1 LHNPNRSLAASEV
14 ADTRDS
20 GRERQAD
27 LASIR
32 YYAQHIPD
40 ARLEV
45 VNEFGHMLPV
55 ENATTLWAGEQLCRI
70 IY

>member
-1 LHNPNRSLAASEV
+1 VKLPTLVIRAANDKLISLA
-14 ADTRDS
+14 R
-20 GRERQAD
+20 
-27 LASIR
+27 IR